1 MADNLNGSG
10 NGGNI
15 SPLLE
20 TYPAAEAEYVPS
32 APYPPGLGFSG
43 GGGAEGGGGG
53 GAEAEEEFGVRFT
66 NGYRPGN
73 ETANLSKPL
82 PSGGVYAHPFYRDPT
97 KLGYSQLS
105 PAEFT
110 ELTTP
115 LQPYKRKSGKK
126 TSREAIQLERFFQL
140 VAHQQASQ
148 EEAYAPIP
156 PGATNA
162 NIALL
167 RAQEQH
173 EQALLNVNTYEPNHA
188 RYGYMEGFPGAQQRT
203 VALWPGTPFTP
214 RVAAVQQE
222 EEEENAAAGGGGGS
236 EETTRKSRRKKH
248 RSRKNKSRKNKS
260 RKNKSRKH

>member
-1 MADNLNGSG
+1 MADNLNGNG
-10 NGGNI
+10 NGGNGGNF
-15 SPLLE
+15 SPLLG
-20 TYPAAEAEYVPS
+20 TYSEAEYVPS

-53 GAEAEEEFGVRFT
+53 GGGAEEAEENFGVRFT

-73 ETANLSKPL
+73 ENANLSKPF
-82 PSGGVYAHPFYRDPT
+82 PTGGVYAHPFYRDPR
-97 KLGYSQLS
+97 KLGYSKLS

-115 LQPYKRKSGKK
+115 LQPYNRKRGKK

-140 VAHQQASQ
+140 VAHQQGSQ

-214 RVAAVQQE
+214 RVSAVQQE

-248 RSRKNKSRKNKS
+248 RSRKH
-260 RKNKSRKH
+260 KSRKH

>member
-1 MADNLNGSG
+1 MADNLNGSGNGGNGG

-20 TYPAAEAEYVPS
+20 TYPAAEAEHIPS

-43 GGGAEGGGGG
+43 GGGGGAEGGGGRA
-53 GAEAEEEFGVRFT
+53 GAENFGVRFT

-73 ETANLSKPL
+73 ENANLSKPL
-82 PSGGVYAHPFYRDPT
+82 PSGGAYAHPFYRDPR
-97 KLGYSQLS
+97 KLGYSHLS

-115 LQPYKRKSGKK
+115 LQPYNRKRGKK

-140 VAHQQASQ
+140 VAHQQSSQ

-156 PGATNA
+156 PGATSA

-188 RYGYMEGFPGAQQRT
+188 RYGYMRGFPGAQERT
-203 VALWPGTPFTP
+203 VALWSGTPFTP
-214 RVAAVQQE
+214 RGAAVQQE

-248 RSRKNKSRKNKS
+248 KSRKN
-260 RKNKSRKH
+260 